1 MSLER
6 KKIELNL
13 MKCQTA
19 RMELEYKVEERK
31 ADIQRIKEHIVL
43 QDAQEA
49 KLKQELEDIDEKLSN
64 HLNDKG

>member
-1 MSLER
+1 MSLEH

-19 RMELEYKVEERK
+19 RMELEYKIEERK
-31 ADIQRIKEHIVL
+31 ADIERIKDHIKL

-49 KLKQELEDIDEKLSN
+49 KLKQELKDL
-64 HLNDKG
+64 DK